1 MFHNYDVLFGSAADG
16 TVFASLHTDNTAV
29 LAVLR
34 DGGFVLNPG
43 PGPTTFILPGLPL
56 TEQWRAADR
65 THRALLSFTENVAY
79 LVTTPQRPGTSAPD
93 VTLWQSR
100 AGISA
105 QTRNPELVDKI
116 LTDGGFRVSSTNHAL
131 NERGYLLAAD
141 SPAPGETV
149 LHAYQAL
156 TTAGASVTVL
166 HPLTSATPE
175 PPRYAEGVLPSGPLG
190 SWPQRPAGP
199 HPYPTASQRPPR
211 AR

>member
-1 MFHNYDVLFGSAADG
+1 MLFGSAADG
-16 TVFASLHTDNTAV
+16 SVFASLHTPDNTAA

-34 DGGFVLNPG
+34 AGGFVLNPG
-43 PGPTTFILPGLPL
+43 PGPATFVLPGLPL
-56 TEQWRAADR
+56 TQQRRAADQ
-65 THRALLSFTENVAY
+65 THRALLSVTENVAY
-79 LVTTPQRPGTSAPD
+79 LVTTPRRPGTSAPD
-93 VTLWQSR
+93 VTLGQSR

-105 QTRNPELVDKI
+105 ETGNPELVDKI
-116 LTDGGFRVSSTNHAL
+116 LTAGGFRVSYTNHAL

-141 SPAPGETV
+141 SPAPGEAV
-149 LHAYQAL
+149 VHAYQAL
-156 TTAGASVTVL
+156 TAAVASVTVL

-175 PPRYAEGVLPSGPLG
+175 PPRYAKGAFPPGPLR